1 MALKW
6 KGNHEVSRSTCV
18 MDMTINDEQQAWN
31 DYRQRAQ
38 GACNSVPQVF
48 VPALILD

>member
-6 KGNHEVSRSTCV
+6 KGNNASVRSTCA
-18 MDMTINDEQQAWN
+18 MDMTISGDQQAYN
-31 DYRQRAQ
+31 DCRQSAQ
-38 GACNSVPQVF
+38 GACNQVPQVF